1 MEWRGTRKAGNSVS
15 RLRQSS
21 KDNMMAAGARV
32 VGTDSR
38 KSSEREKI
46 RILETS
52 WVCTR
57 EVNKP
62 PLLLGKGWK

>member
-1 MEWRGTRKAGNSVS
+1 MRKAGNPMS

-21 KDNMMAAGARV
+21 KGNIMVAWAKV
-32 VGTDSR
+32 VATDSYKR
-38 KSSEREKI
+38 SEREKI

-57 EVNKP
+57 EVNTA